1 VLPNAILLLVYNV
14 AVAASVDILYLLRLV
29 EQFLLP
35 VKHQSLFSM
44 SPMRLHM
51 VERGCLFMM
60 LLFVL
65 GFFFNCM
72 LLRSV
77 RCYVYGERCCL
88 LLNAL
93 IPVLNE
99 SVYWRFERS
108 ISSVLNGFN
117 LAVTARNM
125 ALSLLKSSF
134 AMVLTTLP
142 TQNLSCSNTVLS
154 DLIVCIVCCVIANL
168 QCIQFLSVLVAFSI
182 EKVLWVFKL
191 GFSFADH

>member
-44 SPMRLHM
+44 SPVRLHM

-60 LLFVL
+60 LLVVL

-72 LLRSV
+72 LLQSVRSV

-93 IPVLNE
+93 IHVLNE

-108 ISSVLNGFN
+108 ISSIFFN
-117 LAVTARNM
+117 FERV
-125 ALSLLKSSF
+125 
-134 AMVLTTLP
+134 
-142 TQNLSCSNTVLS
+142 
-154 DLIVCIVCCVIANL
+154 
-168 QCIQFLSVLVAFSI
+168 
-182 EKVLWVFKL
+182 
-191 GFSFADH
+191 